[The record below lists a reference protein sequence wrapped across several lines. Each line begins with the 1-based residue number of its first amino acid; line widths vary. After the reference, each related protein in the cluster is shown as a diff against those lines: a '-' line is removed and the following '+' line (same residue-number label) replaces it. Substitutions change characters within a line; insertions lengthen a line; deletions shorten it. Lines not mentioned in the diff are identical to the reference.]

1 MNIAMH
7 IDRRTACLRAEEGRV
22 HAAMSLIPVSLLLF
36 VLLLGKGGVPG

>member
-7 IDRRTACLRAEEGRV
+7 IDRRAACLRAGESRA
-22 HAAMSLIPVSLLLF
+22 HAAMSFIPVSLILS